1 MRVTKYF
8 KPKNDNGEYE
18 EKVYFAVDG
27 KNVDMA
33 DGNSLEDKIKD
44 MNTNISNN
52 GETINSLD
60 GKHTILQA
68 KVGAQGND
76 IADLKTKTANLENS
90 ITTSN
95 SSITNLQTSV
105 TNLNSNVSKITST
118 VQSNSTNI
126 SEMQGDI
133 TALDNNVSS
142 INSVLS
148 TTCRLEATSLTCTL
162 PDNL

>member
-33 DGNSLEDKIKD
+33 DGKNLEDKIKD

-60 GKHTILQA
+60 GRHTILQA

-76 IADLKTKTANLENS
+76 IADLQGKTTNLENS
-90 ITTSN
+90 ITTYEN
-95 SSITNLQTSV
+95 QLLDLQEE
-105 TNLNSNVSKITST
+105 
-118 VQSNSTNI
+118 I
-126 SEMQGDI
+126 SEL
-133 TALDNNVSS
+133 AKN
-142 INSVLS
+142 
-148 TTCRLEATSLTCTL
+148 
-162 PDNL
+162 